1 MSHQWWNLSA
11 ADQPPCTPVSH
22 EFLLDI
28 KEQLIAVFE
37 RDVWCRLRVF
47 CIQIIY
53 NDDGFKNRCER
64 LEQTAKMTEQTT
76 NNILIIQ
83 CLLHIIVLLVGHAL
97 AVVYVIMVSK
107 GQRKR
112 WSCLFKISSSHCEV
126 PESHNKALHNSLTDD
141 LTRNTDNKVKCI
153 PFKSPAPPPL
163 IFPPLSKWPQCH
175 VCCYIIPRAK
185 GDCWWNAAK
194 LTVGFVHLMGF
205 VESKKNIN

>member
-1 MSHQWWNLSA
+1 MKQVRYLVIKNALADFLRGNPCCHYIPFLWKTPQIDSSKITGVSHQWWNLSA

-126 PESHNKALHNSLTDD
+126 PESYNKALHS
-141 LTRNTDNKVKCI
+141 
-153 PFKSPAPPPL
+153 
-163 IFPPLSKWPQCH
+163 
-175 VCCYIIPRAK
+175 
-185 GDCWWNAAK
+185 
-194 LTVGFVHLMGF
+194 
-205 VESKKNIN
+205 